1 MTTAATATELRFLNL
16 RNLYWAAAPF
26 LGGDTALHAALR
38 LHFSTP
44 AGPEDLCLYRLLDA
58 LRDPAKPY
66 DAEDV
71 AEDYQIVQTIGV
83 WLAMGEP
90 RPDPFRHEDA

>member
-1 MTTAATATELRFLNL
+1 MTAMPTPTELRFYLL
-16 RNLYWAAAPF
+16 RQLYLAAAPF
-26 LGGDTALHAALR
+26 LGGPTALHAALR

-44 AGPEDLCLYRLLDA
+44 AGPEDLCLYRLLNA
-58 LRDPAKPY
+58 LADPAKPY

-71 AEDYQIVQTIGV
+71 AEGYQIIQTIGV

-90 RPDPFRHEDA
+90 RPDPFRHEDS

>member
-1 MTTAATATELRFLNL
+1 MSDTSTTQRFFALRQLFL
-16 RNLYWAAAPF
+16 AAAPF
-26 LGGDTALHAALR
+26 LGGPDALHAALR

-58 LRDPAKPY
+58 LADPAKPY

-71 AEDYQIVQTIGV
+71 AEDYQLIQVIGM
-83 WLAMGEP
+83 WLMLGQAQ
-90 RPDPFRHEDA
+90 PDPFRHEED